1 MGFLMGELKTDLQAV
16 YDELETKKTQAE
28 ADLEALLDSQSSLEE
43 SLADVQEQYDNYV
56 FLVENLTS
64 SIANHTETGDAE
76 IVADLETSLSDAETQ
91 KASLLTQKEVLE
103 SQIDGYSEQVEE
115 QKGLISLYNASMAD
129 ISESLQDIFPEDE
142 SEEYIVEDIEMEEE
156 VYEEEDVE
164 VEEEIDEDEEYVDP
178 DEEAD
183 TLEVDNDYPL
193 DYPDDEDL

>member
-1 MGFLMGELKTDLQAV
+1 MAALKTDLQAV

-28 ADLEALLDSQSSLEE
+28 TDLDALLDSQSSLEE
-43 SLADVQEQYDNYV
+43 SLADIQEQYDNYV
-56 FLVENLTS
+56 FLVESLTS

-76 IVADLETSLSDAETQ
+76 IVADLETALSDAETQ
-91 KASLLTQKEVLE
+91 KVSLLAQKESME
-103 SQIDGYSEQVEE
+103 AQIDGYSDQIEE
-115 QKGLISLYNASMAD
+115 QKNLISLYNASMAD

-142 SEEYIVEDIEMEEE
+142 SEDYIVEDIEMEEE

-164 VEEEIDEDEEYVDP
+164 VEEEIDEDEAYVDP